1 MSHDSGNDYV
11 VSLAQGEQEEVS
23 VRVTLGAQLEGVEL
37 PIRAKVTSCSPV
49 MEKHFISVGSL
60 LDIYSIKSVRAAV
73 LTSPER
79 GSCYILP
86 FDTSSSFSPV
96 YNPSDDIAAATN
108 GYTYSTIEE
117 LCCTAPAPLAVFA
130 LSGFLNNRYDN
141 SMEAGDVYLI
151 KGLPVYSDNEQLLV
165 CEDASC
171 TTDING
177 SGRFKKFPA
186 HLKCDLTTDPRKLS
200 LHPSVF
206 FDSMSLPAQV
216 MLTPHAGSSDVE
228 ILTVTEIITAQSFIL
243 ATNRSL
249 SDNNSKQIVMEM
261 FSDVSLELEV
271 LQLTGCRQINL
282 LKFDASTVR
291 DDSVCRRVVS
301 EDKYTVDPV
310 QELIL
315 TVADQKH
322 SPEQSEYYC
331 VFTVININYLVIF
344 VSRLMQTSF
353 QCFAYSGGPINLLV
367 TEANC
372 YRNVDVLLPYTV
384 IYTYY
389 LLLQIFEGFDFYDSG
404 ENPRFSKSTILD
416 Y

>member
-11 VSLAQGEQEEVS
+11 VSSAQGEQEEVP

-49 MEKHFISVGSL
+49 IEKHFISVGSL

-73 LTSPER
+73 LTSSER

-96 YNPSDDIAAATN
+96 YNPSDDIMAATN

-117 LCCTAPAPLAVFA
+117 LCCIAPAPVAVFA
-130 LSGFLNNRYDN
+130 RSGFLNNSYEN
-141 SMEAGDVYLI
+141 SMEAGDVYLL
-151 KGLPVYSDNEQLLV
+151 KGLPVYNDNEQLLV

-177 SGRFKKFPA
+177 SGRFKKFSA
-186 HLKCDLTTDPRKLS
+186 HLKCDLTTNPRKLS

-216 MLTPHAGSSDVE
+216 MLTPHAGSSDE

-261 FSDVSLELEV
+261 FSDVCLKLEV
-271 LQLTGCRQINL
+271 LQLTGCSQINL

-291 DDSVCRRVVS
+291 DDSVCSRVVN
-301 EDKYTVDPV
+301 EDKYTVDTV

-315 TVADQKH
+315 TVAHQKR
-322 SPEQSEYYC
+322 SPELGEYDC
-331 VFTVININYLVIF
+331 VCIIIVINITISHF
-344 VSRLMQTSF
+344 CCWTSF
-353 QCFAYSGGPINLLV
+353 NIQQDL
-367 TEANC
+367 
-372 YRNVDVLLPYTV
+372 
-384 IYTYY
+384 
-389 LLLQIFEGFDFYDSG
+389 
-404 ENPRFSKSTILD
+404 
-416 Y
+416 